1 MKSQEQRDSLRSPGE
16 LSLHRPPRPAQP
28 RAHGQVGHSERN
40 WGEGKGGRAGG
51 HSGWGWH
58 SGRKT
63 DPVSGCFLPGGAEIR
78 EGKKGSG
85 EGVVESSSC
94 HPAGIHFLPPCQS
107 LGEASA
113 ALSKSWCVSLLPK
126 KKKAW
131 NELSREPGLEE
142 EGVRAR
148 QGCYSLI
155 QL

>member
-1 MKSQEQRDSLRSPGE
+1 MGKSGTQSEIGE
-16 LSLHRPPRPAQP
+16 KA
-28 RAHGQVGHSERN
+28 RA
-40 WGEGKGGRAGG
+40 GGRAGG

-126 KKKAW
+126 KKKKKAW